1 MILWRF
7 HGIQKCDIGLI
18 HLIHLIKLSI
28 KSEMWISI
36 RYVVDFG
43 FHKNL
48 RMIQVNA
55 IMVWTVVDFQIS
67 AENDENC
74 WSMKVERF
82 NLFLFVLWFLFI
94 SFYCNNK
101 IHVDFFL
108 HKEFTFYQQSNRVFR
123 NIKIVRSVYAIYSK
137 LAMKTRHCYQ
147 LKTFFE
153 LFLDVKQSS
162 TLL

>member
-1 MILWRF
+1 
-7 HGIQKCDIGLI
+7 
-18 HLIHLIKLSI
+18 
-28 KSEMWISI
+28 
-36 RYVVDFG
+36 
-43 FHKNL
+43 
-48 RMIQVNA
+48 MIQVNA

-82 NLFLFVLWFLFI
+82 SLFLFVLWFLFI

-153 LFLDVKQSS
+153 LFLDVKNLAHYCSAALHEKCPNTEFFLVRVRENTDQRKTQHFSHS
-162 TLL
+162 AV